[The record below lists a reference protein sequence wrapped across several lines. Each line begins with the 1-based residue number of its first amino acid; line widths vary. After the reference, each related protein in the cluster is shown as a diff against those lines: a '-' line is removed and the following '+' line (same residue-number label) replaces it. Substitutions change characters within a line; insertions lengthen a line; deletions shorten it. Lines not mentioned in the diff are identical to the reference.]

1 MNNLP
6 FDIIIKI
13 YSYLPIL
20 SIEQINLNEQIK
32 KNYFKRKWFNIYKNI
47 QEYSIDKDDDDYYI
61 NWLENDIIS
70 ALNHDKPLMEGLS
83 LHLRYVLRRIHGYS
97 ISTLQEY
104 DSLNIGDPSKS
115 IDIFL
120 KILDINEV
128 KILDRRLEKYNNKLF
143 NTNYFIR

>member
-104 DSLNIGDPSKS
+104 DYLNIGDPSKS
-115 IDIFL
+115 IDIFF

>member
-1 MNNLP
+1 M
-6 FDIIIKI
+6 
-13 YSYLPIL
+13 
-20 SIEQINLNEQIK
+20 SIEQNNIKKQIK

-104 DSLNIGDPSKS
+104 DYLNIGDPSKS
-115 IDIFL
+115 IDIFF

>member
-1 MNNLP
+1 MNNMP

-104 DSLNIGDPSKS
+104 DYLNIGDPSKS
-115 IDIFL
+115 IDIFF

>member
-1 MNNLP
+1 
-6 FDIIIKI
+6 
-13 YSYLPIL
+13 L

-61 NWLENDIIS
+61 NWLENDIIF
-70 ALNHDKPLMEGLS
+70 ALNDGKPLMEGLS
-83 LHLRYVLRRIHGYS
+83 QNLRYVLRRIHGFS

-115 IDIFL
+115 INFFF
-120 KILDINEV
+120 KILNVNEV
-128 KILDRRLEKYNNKLF
+128 KILDTRLEKYNYKLF

>member
-1 MNNLP
+1 MP

-104 DSLNIGDPSKS
+104 DYLNIGDPSKS
-115 IDIFL
+115 IDIFF